1 MRFLVMK
8 SSLRAFSL
16 LELLVVIAIIAILT
30 SLAIPAFNSIG
41 KSQNLGAAI
50 RKLEETMQTART
62 KAVTSNRIVEFRI
75 RKTVDGTS
83 YNAYDTVAF
92 NEFGTQPKPVSR
104 VSTLPTGFVFGKDK
118 SSILQDLPEKTTTD
132 AVPVVYHSFRFMPDG
147 STDLSEAKKW
157 NLTILHES
165 ALTKPDSPD
174 VASTSIAPTTG
185 DVTTYRP

>member
-1 MRFLVMK
+1 MK

-16 LELLVVIAIIAILT
+16 LELLIVIAIIAILT

-41 KSQNLGAAI
+41 KSQSLGAAI
-50 RKLEETMQTART
+50 RNLEEAMQNARK

-104 VSTLPTGFVFGKDK
+104 VSTLPTGFVFGKNK
-118 SSILQDLPEKTTTD
+118 SSILQELPERTSTD
-132 AVPVVYHSFRFMPDG
+132 VPVVYHSFRFMPDG
-147 STDLSEAKKW
+147 STDLSETKKW

-165 ALTKPDSPD
+165 ALTKPDSPN
-174 VASTSIAPTTG
+174 VASASISPTTG